1 MSKNPKFDEIVN
13 IDEENIHIFRT
24 TSGISMK
31 FSGKMC
37 RTIMLRVTKKQ
48 DFTLSLE
55 IQFWKNR
62 RRSNCPLPPSQTFK
76 S

>member
-31 FSGKMC
+31 FSGEMC
-37 RTIMLRVTKKQ
+37 RTMLRVTKKQ

-55 IQFWKNR
+55 DTVLEKPQEVK
-62 RRSNCPLPPSQTFK
+62 LPPSPISDF
-76 S
+76 